1 MGNALP
7 SKVLKLL
14 CVTMIEMIYVA
25 FHHVVLPVVADA
37 IDCLRTYLAF
47 DSR

>member
-1 MGNALP
+1 MENALP
-7 SKVLKLL
+7 SKALKLL
-14 CVTMIEMIYVA
+14 FVIMTEMIYVA